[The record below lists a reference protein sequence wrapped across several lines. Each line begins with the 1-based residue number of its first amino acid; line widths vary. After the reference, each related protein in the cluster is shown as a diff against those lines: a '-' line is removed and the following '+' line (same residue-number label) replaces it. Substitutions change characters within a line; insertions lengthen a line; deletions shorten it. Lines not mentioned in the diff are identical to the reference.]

1 MSTFQ
6 PPNPNFEAR
15 VRSSFA
21 RQAVMATLGMELL
34 RVAPGEVDIS
44 FVHRADLTQQHGF
57 LHAGIIATALDSA
70 CGYAAFS
77 LMPEDAAVLSVEF
90 KTNMLRPARAERFV
104 ARAQVVKAGR
114 TITVVEGKA
123 FALEADREELIAS
136 MTGTMMSV
144 FQRPGVEQ

>member
-1 MSTFQ
+1 M
-6 PPNPNFEAR
+6 
-15 VRSSFA
+15 
-21 RQAVMATLGMELL
+21 
-34 RVAPGEVDIS
+34 
-44 FVHRADLTQQHGF
+44 HRADLTQQHGF

-123 FALEADREELIAS
+123 FALEADREVLIAS